1 MQARQVWPIVIAA
14 GAACAVAAVIV
25 AAVLLPGSA
34 KPTPPGE
41 FTGYTLT
48 TTGGIAGV
56 RHTVEVTA
64 DGTAL
69 FVDEEPVAGA
79 LPRRSVER
87 LRVLLA
93 DRRLTEEGGSRRVD
107 SQCADG
113 FLHTLR
119 VGTLTVST
127 YACGSREKT
136 PVFDEIRSLTTK
148 KGLRPLG
155 DDRPEFRG
163 LRAQVQRPA
172 PGVDAT
178 VEIDA
183 AGGVTVDRADRS
195 PEHAR
200 LDAGTEDALRLL
212 FAEPLVAPSKDP
224 SSGCDSAHNGPVY
237 ELTPSGGPTTTVSPC
252 GRMTDLRWV
261 ARLRIL
267 DNAIGA

>member
-1 MQARQVWPIVIAA
+1 MQARLVRPLVIAA
-14 GAACAVAAVIV
+14 AVACVVTALIV
-25 AAVLLPGSA
+25 AAVLLPDSA
-34 KPTPPGE
+34 KPMPTGE
-41 FTGYTLT
+41 FKGYTLT
-48 TTGGIAGV
+48 TTGGVAGI

-69 FVDEEPVAGA
+69 FVDEEPVAGV
-79 LPRRSVER
+79 LPKRSLER

-93 DRRLTEEGGSRRVD
+93 DRRLADEGGSRRVD

-113 FLHTLR
+113 FQRTLR
-119 VGTLTVST
+119 VGGFTVST

-136 PVFDEIRSLTTK
+136 PVFDEIRSLTSK
-148 KGLRPLG
+148 DGLRPLG

-163 LRAQVQRPA
+163 LRAAVNRPA
-172 PGVDAT
+172 PGIDAT
-178 VEIDA
+178 VDIDA
-183 AGGVTVDRADRS
+183 AGGVTVDRAGR
-195 PEHAR
+195 PAEHAQ
-200 LDAGTEDALRLL
+200 LDAGTQDALRLL

-224 SSGCDSAHNGPVY
+224 SSGCESAHNGPVY
-237 ELTPSGGPTTTVSPC
+237 EVTPADGPSTTVSPC